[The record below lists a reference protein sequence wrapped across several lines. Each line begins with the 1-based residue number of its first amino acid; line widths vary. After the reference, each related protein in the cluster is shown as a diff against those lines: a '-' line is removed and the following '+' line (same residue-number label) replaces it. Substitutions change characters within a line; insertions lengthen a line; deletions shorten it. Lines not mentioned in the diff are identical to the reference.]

1 MQTLKKILYLR
12 PQDIDSQKNPAR
24 LQTDEYELNSLAVS
38 VAASGVIEPLVVRR
52 SYDGGYTLISGHR
65 RLSAARIA
73 GLRRVPC
80 VIQNADNLS
89 CEIFALTENLQRAEL
104 HFFEEAAAI
113 ERIISTYNVSA
124 AEVAARLGLGLPAI
138 NDKLRLL
145 VLSERHRRRIT
156 TAALTEAHAKAL
168 LRLPDHARDSALD
181 RIIREGMSVRL
192 AESFIDTLLFPEE
205 EPLEIDLSVRSLED
219 EPPREPIRKSAI
231 GDEKL
236 FSNSLS
242 KLVTTMQNAGFCAH
256 SRKYETEAYIE
267 YRVRIQKSL
276 PENPAQ
282 LKLDV
287 KV

>member
-1 MQTLKKILYLR
+1 MQILKKILYLR
-12 PQDIDSQKNPAR
+12 PQDIDSQKNPSR

-38 VAASGVIEPLVVRR
+38 VAANGVIEPLVVRR
-52 SYDGGYTLISGHR
+52 SYDGSYTLISGHR

-80 VIQNADNLS
+80 IIQNADNLS

-113 ERIISTYNVSA
+113 ERIINTYNISA
-124 AEVAARLGLGLPAI
+124 AEVAARLGLGLPAV
-138 NDKLRLL
+138 NAKLRLL
-145 VLSERHRRRIT
+145 GLSERHRRRIT
-156 TAALTEAHAKAL
+156 TAALTEAHAKAV

-181 RIIREGMSVRL
+181 RIIKEGMSARL

-205 EPLEIDLSVRSLED
+205 EPLEIDLSTRSLED
-219 EPPREPIRKSAI
+219 EPQREPVRKSAI
-231 GDEKL
+231 GDEKM

-242 KLVTTMQNAGFCAH
+242 KLVTTMQNAGFSTH
-256 SRKYETEAYIE
+256 SRKYETDTYIE

-282 LKLDV
+282 LKLV
-287 KV
+287 